1 MVINVTSESALP
13 QNAGLCPFLAGHGWC
28 GQIIINPF
36 CRCYLSCNFFFL
48 HRDVS
53 LHKKI
58 TFWVWA
64 VCCVSVCVWMNGC
77 LDVLVSAV
85 CVLCVCVLLSVMYVV
100 VCGVLTGPS
109 RCPLSCMYA
118 LSPHLTGDLDGHWWD
133 HASWHSSEA
142 SPMSLVRHVEPCLD
156 PPLPSLL
163 PLDPPSLSLLLCL
176 SPPPIPPSP
185 RVFCHFMF
193 P

>member
-1 MVINVTSESALP
+1 
-13 QNAGLCPFLAGHGWC
+13 
-28 GQIIINPF
+28 
-36 CRCYLSCNFFFL
+36 
-48 HRDVS
+48 
-53 LHKKI
+53 
-58 TFWVWA
+58 
-64 VCCVSVCVWMNGC
+64 MNGC

-163 PLDPPSLSLLLCL
+163 PLDPPSLSPSLSLSSPHPPFSQSLLSFHVSLVLFTPLHVVFLFFFLFL
-176 SPPPIPPSP
+176 SHTCRGQSKGKKKNYWADIYV
-185 RVFCHFMF
+185 RADTHLIWEAKENGALWGTLIWRGLGMVWTAG
-193 P
+193 